1 MALSPTISAVVSN
14 NQTVLTVTD
23 TTGVYDAT
31 NNTGGWETPNI
42 AGSDVTA
49 ATLDIEFN
57 GTSVQTVDI
66 LSQIPATVTGEI
78 EFNAITINSYADGIG
93 KITYTLTTAT
103 NTFTYELQ
111 VLFLQ
116 KVSCC
121 VEKYWQSVIDP
132 CTCKCDAAT
141 LLYNA
146 NLAEGLLQG
155 LRNAGACL
163 DTNTVSKTLERLAV
177 LCNYNDCNC

>member
-1 MALSPTISAVVSN
+1 MALSPIITAVVSN
-14 NQTVLTVTD
+14 DQTVLTVTD

-31 NNTGGWETPNI
+31 TNTGGWETPNI
-42 AGSDVTA
+42 SGSDVTA
-49 ATLDIEFN
+49 ATLDIEFK
-57 GTSVQTVDI
+57 GTTVQTVNV

-103 NTFTYELQ
+103 QTFTYELQ

-116 KVSCC
+116 SVSCC
-121 VEKYWQSVIDP
+121 VEKYWQAVIDP
-132 CTCKCDAAT
+132 CACECDAET

-163 DTNTVSKTLERLAV
+163 NTTTVEKTLERLAV